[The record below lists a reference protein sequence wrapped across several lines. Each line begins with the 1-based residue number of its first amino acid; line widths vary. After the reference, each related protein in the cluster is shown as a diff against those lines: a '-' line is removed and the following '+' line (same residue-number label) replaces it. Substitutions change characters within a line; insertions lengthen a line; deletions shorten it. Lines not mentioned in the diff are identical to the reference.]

1 MHREGHASQT
11 KANKKLASNVR
22 LKSSCAEVL
31 QNELWGSLSKLEH
44 RAAILMAISQ
54 NQRTSGRY
62 ESAEAYKK
70 QAMNS
75 KAYAQSI
82 RKLLMDLTYQREE

>member
-1 MHREGHASQT
+1 MDREGHASQA

-22 LKSSCAEVL
+22 LKPSCPEAL

-44 RAAILMAISQ
+44 RAEILMAISQ

-82 RKLLMDLTYQREE
+82 RKLLMDLP

>member
-1 MHREGHASQT
+1 MDREGHASQV
-11 KANKKLASNVR
+11 KANKKLVSNVR
-22 LKSSCAEVL
+22 LKSSFPETL
-31 QNELWGSLSKLEH
+31 QNELWGYLSKFEH
-44 RAAILMAISQ
+44 RAEILMAISH

-75 KAYAQSI
+75 KAHAQSI
-82 RKLLMDLTYQREE
+82 RKLLMDLVY

>member
-1 MHREGHASQT
+1 MDRDHASQA

-22 LKSSCAEVL
+22 SKPPCPEAL

-44 RAAILMAISQ
+44 RAEIFMAISQ
-54 NQRTSGRY
+54 NQRTSGCY

-82 RKLLMDLTYQREE
+82 RKLLMDLAY

>member
-1 MHREGHASQT
+1 MGREGDASQV
-11 KANKKLASNVR
+11 KANKRLASNVR
-22 LKSSCAEVL
+22 LNPIFPEAL
-31 QNELWGSLSKLEH
+31 QNELWWFLSKLEH
-44 RAAILMAISQ
+44 RAEILMAISP

-82 RKLLMDLTYQREE
+82 RKLLIDLAY

>member
-1 MHREGHASQT
+1 MDREDHASQA
-11 KANKKLASNVR
+11 KANKKPASSVR
-22 LKSSCAEVL
+22 LKPTCSEAL
-31 QNELWGSLSKLEH
+31 QNELWRSLSKLEH
-44 RAAILMAISQ
+44 RAEILMAISH

-75 KAYAQSI
+75 KVYAQSI
-82 RKLLMDLTYQREE
+82 RKLLMGLAYQRGE